1 VQEELLL
8 KRQRVPMF
16 CSIAPRVMKA
26 AQWLDI
32 QDLGQPPA
40 PEADGAFLLFF
51 EKLTEKL
58 LDAAGRLTKVV
69 DAECRELLGLAGT
82 CIFTN
87 LQRQCPELDLLDVL
101 RKVWEVPAAGPLDR
115 QAAARA
121 AQVNATVERLL
132 AIYERP
138 GARAGT
144 ALVMGS

>member
-8 KRQRVPMF
+8 KRQRVLMF

-87 LQRQCPELDLLDVL
+87 L
-101 RKVWEVPAAGPLDR
+101 
-115 QAAARA
+115 
-121 AQVNATVERLL
+121 
-132 AIYERP
+132 
-138 GARAGT
+138 
-144 ALVMGS
+144 